1 MNYILMFAIV
11 MGVSLQDILKKKLS
25 LSHEPA
31 WAMDGYRFFMA
42 AAAFIT
48 HLFLTGRTLSW
59 HLPSFGYGALFAIG
73 FTAAIYGSIA
83 AASCGPVSLTALF
96 SSFGL
101 AIPTLYGVIFLKE
114 SLAPTGIIGL
124 IALGA
129 SLVLVNW
136 NRGNQEKLSS
146 KWLILALIGFA
157 GNGCCSL
164 MQKLHQTAYPGLYA
178 GDLLISG
185 MLLVTL
191 FSLLIFLK
199 AAKKDPGARKPFPFS
214 PLSLRLGGSS
224 GVFNALVN
232 FGMVYLSARMPAAI
246 LYPTVSA
253 GSIALSFCVMRFI
266 YREKLS
272 LIKQIGFFLGFAA
285 VLLMNL

>member
-1 MNYILMFAIV
+1 MNYFLMFAIV
-11 MGVSLQDILKKKLS
+11 VGVSLQDILKKKLS
-25 LSHEPA
+25 LHADQTP
-31 WAMDGYRFFMA
+31 WIMDAYRVCMA
-42 AAAFIT
+42 GAAFLT

-59 HLPSFGYGALFAIG
+59 HLPSFGYGAAFAIG

-83 AASCGPVSLTALF
+83 AAACGPVSLTALF

-101 AIPTLYGVIFLKE
+101 AIPTLYGVIFLHE
-114 SLAPTGIIGL
+114 ELAPTGIAGL
-124 IALGA
+124 IALCA

-164 MQKLHQTAYPGLYA
+164 MQKLHQTAYPGQYA

-191 FSLLIFLK
+191 FSLLIYLN
-199 AAKKDPGARKPFPFS
+199 AAKKAGAQK
-214 PLSLRLGGSS
+214 RLPTRSIALGTPS
-224 GVFNALVN
+224 GIFNALVN
-232 FGMVYLSARMPAAI
+232 FGMVYLSARLPAAL

-253 GSIALSFCVMRFI
+253 GSIALSFVVMRFV

-272 LIKQIGFFLGFAA
+272 LIKQLGFFLGFAA
-285 VLLMNL
+285 VILMNL

>member
-1 MNYILMFAIV
+1 MNYFLMFAIV
-11 MGVSLQDILKKKLS
+11 VGVSLQDILKKKLS
-25 LSHEPA
+25 LHADQTP
-31 WAMDGYRFFMA
+31 WIMDAYRVCMA
-42 AAAFIT
+42 GAAFLT

-59 HLPSFGYGALFAIG
+59 HLPSFGYGAAFAIG

-83 AASCGPVSLTALF
+83 AAACGPVSLTALF

-101 AIPTLYGVIFLKE
+101 AIPTLYGVIFLHE
-114 SLAPTGIIGL
+114 ELAPTGVIGL
-124 IALGA
+124 IALCA

-164 MQKLHQTAYPGLYA
+164 MQKLHQTAYPGQYA

-185 MLLVTL
+185 MLLVTI
-191 FSLLIFLK
+191 FSLLIYLN
-199 AAKKDPGARKPFPFS
+199 AAKKAGAKK
-214 PLSLRLGGSS
+214 RLPARAAALGTPS
-224 GVFNALVN
+224 GIFNALVN
-232 FGMVYLSARMPAAI
+232 FGMVYLSARLPAAL

-253 GSIALSFCVMRFI
+253 GSIALSFVVMRFV

-272 LIKQIGFFLGFAA
+272 LIKQLGFFLGFAA
-285 VLLMNL
+285 VILMNL

>member
-1 MNYILMFAIV
+1 MNYFLMFAIV
-11 MGVSLQDILKKKLS
+11 VGVSLQDILKKKLS
-25 LSHEPA
+25 LHADQTP
-31 WAMDGYRFFMA
+31 WIMDAYRVCMA
-42 AAAFIT
+42 GAAFLT
-48 HLFLTGRTLSW
+48 HLLLTGRTLSW
-59 HLPSFGYGALFAIG
+59 HLPSFGYGAAFAIG

-83 AASCGPVSLTALF
+83 AAACGPVSLTALF

-101 AIPTLYGVIFLKE
+101 AIPTLYGVIFLHE
-114 SLAPTGIIGL
+114 ELAPTGVIGL
-124 IALGA
+124 IALCA

-164 MQKLHQTAYPGLYA
+164 MQKLHQTAYPGQYA

-185 MLLVTL
+185 MLLVTI
-191 FSLLIFLK
+191 FSLLIYLN
-199 AAKKDPGARKPFPFS
+199 AAKKAGAKK
-214 PLSLRLGGSS
+214 RLPARSIALGTPS
-224 GVFNALVN
+224 GIFNALVN
-232 FGMVYLSARMPAAI
+232 FGMVYLSARLPAAL

-253 GSIALSFCVMRFI
+253 GSIALSFVVMRFV

-272 LIKQIGFFLGFAA
+272 LIKQLGFFLGFAA
-285 VLLMNL
+285 VILMNL

>member
-1 MNYILMFAIV
+1 MNYFLMFAIV
-11 MGVSLQDILKKKLS
+11 LGVSLQDILKKKLS
-25 LSHEPA
+25 VSGEA
-31 WAMDGYRFFMA
+31 ACAMDSYRFFMA
-42 AAAFIT
+42 AAAFLT
-48 HLFLTGRTLSW
+48 HLLLTGRTLSW
-59 HLPSFGYGALFAIG
+59 HLPSFAYGAAFAVG

-83 AASCGPVSLTALF
+83 AAACGPVSLTALF

-101 AIPTLYGVIFLKE
+101 AIPTLYGVFFLHE
-114 SLAPTGIIGL
+114 ELAPTGIIGL
-124 IALGA
+124 IALCA

-136 NRGNQEKLSS
+136 SRGNQEKLSS

-164 MQKLHQTAYPGLYA
+164 MQKLHQTVYPGQYA

-199 AAKKDPGARKPFPFS
+199 AAQKDRKPDGKLPVS
-214 PLSLRLGGSS
+214 GLSMRLGVPS
-224 GVFNALVN
+224 GIFNALVN
-232 FGMVYLSARMPAAI
+232 FGMVYLSARLPAAL

-253 GSIALSFCVMRFI
+253 GSIALSFVVMRFV

-272 LIKQIGFFLGFAA
+272 LIKQLGFFLGFAA
-285 VLLMNL
+285 VILMNL